1 MTEKTLNEVW
11 ITEAKA
17 HFESIQNR
25 SDKTY
30 ATGDVISQKS
40 KAINQ
45 GLKEFLN
52 NRFSSETDMALSI
65 QGAKWTVQG
74 QSQLNAGIWY
84 RATWKEFGPNYPVV
98 FGVYLGENGLNVSIQ
113 INNNSLGNRKELAEK
128 LGEII
133 GEVLKFKGFES
144 KERNSDAEP
153 YSDYGF
159 FDQGSFDEDIFKNVL
174 EAYKE
179 AVFTINENL
188 LGKVAIEFKEFF
200 EADLKDIQHVSLSKE
215 GDFYKKKVA
224 IVKEFNK
231 FLDNPIYEN
240 LEWWDSSINSAIM
253 KGNRTNLVKNFDG
266 LDKAALKPSS
276 NLPEVGKVF
285 GVIKGLVFDG
295 NDVKSGLT
303 TQTLIDG
310 VRDIAYMTS
319 TAKELA
325 YYLQMDTDRIPL
337 LNGASEKCIAHIATL
352 TKRFDKPEISG
363 IQAKINEIK
372 NSLCEKNLGKLGLPS
387 YYVVDQFFNLL
398 DKISIKELDS
408 KQNTSFAE
416 HKNLYEY
423 AYLFANL
430 LGKADKNGVDK
441 NGFLD
446 DLKKGKNLIY
456 YGAPG
461 TGKTYALRENIEALV
476 IDEGKQLAF
485 VQFHPSYA
493 YEDFIEGIKP
503 DGISDDGVLRLALK
517 DGVFKTFCESAA
529 QDEEAYLAAEKKE
542 PGSGLK
548 EYGYFF
554 VADEINRAEL
564 SRVLGELLYCLEY
577 RGKGGSIKTQ
587 YASLRADNPSFYIP
601 ENLFFIG
608 TMNDVDRSI
617 DSFDL
622 ALRRRFV
629 WLRRECDYSVLKQE
643 LSEKCSNAEKYS
655 KTCENL
661 NKEIVKCG
669 LDERYQLGHAYFLK
683 IQQGANGEIK
693 PKHLTELFDDHLDP
707 LLREYLR
714 SEYGDAEIK
723 IHIKKL
729 KDVFAL
735 PKSES

>member
-30 ATGDVISQKS
+30 ATGDEISQKS
-40 KAINQ
+40 KAIDQ
-45 GLKEFLN
+45 ELKEFLKH
-52 NRFSSETDMALSI
+52 RFSFVSDMELSLK
-65 QGAKWTVQG
+65 GSKWAVQG
-74 QSQLNAGIWY
+74 QTQLNTGIWY
-84 RATWKEFGPNYPVV
+84 RATWKKFGPNYPVV
-98 FGVYLGENGLNVSIQ
+98 FGVALGVAGLDVSIQ
-113 INNNSLGNRKELAEK
+113 INNNSLGKQPELAKK
-128 LGEII
+128 LGAII
-133 GEVLKFKGFES
+133 AEVLGSEGFDTQ
-144 KERNSDAEP
+144 RRGDWNAEP

-159 FDQGSFDEDIFKNVL
+159 FGQNSFDDDKFNKVL
-174 EAYKE
+174 GAYKE
-179 AVFTINENL
+179 AVYAINENL
-188 LGKVAIEFKEFF
+188 LGKVAIEFKKLF
-200 EADLKDIQHVSLSKE
+200 EADLKDIQHVSLSTD

-224 IVKEFNK
+224 IVTEFNK

-266 LDKAALKPSS
+266 LDKAALKPESK
-276 NLPEVGKVF
+276 LPKVEEIF
-285 GVIKGLVFDG
+285 GRIKGLVFDG
-295 NDVKSGLT
+295 DGVKSGLT
-303 TQTLIDG
+303 AQTLIDG
-310 VRDIAYMTS
+310 VKDIDYMTS

-325 YYLQMDTDRIPL
+325 YYLQMNADKIPL

-352 TKRFDKPEISG
+352 TKWFNNLANDD

-372 NSLCEKNLGKLGLPS
+372 DSLNIPEKFELPS

-408 KQNTSFAE
+408 KQNTE
-416 HKNLYEY
+416 HQDLYEY

-430 LGKADKNGVDK
+430 QGKAGKNGEK
-441 NGFLD
+441 GLLD

-461 TGKTYALRENIEALV
+461 TGKTYALRKNIEALV
-476 IDEGKQLAF
+476 TDEDKQLAF

-503 DGISDDGVLRLALK
+503 DGIRDDGVLRLALK
-517 DGVFKTFCESAA
+517 NGVFKTFCESAA

-661 NKEIVKCG
+661 NKAIVNCG

-729 KDVFAL
+729 KDAFVLFFLSLNHEAI
-735 PKSES
+735 